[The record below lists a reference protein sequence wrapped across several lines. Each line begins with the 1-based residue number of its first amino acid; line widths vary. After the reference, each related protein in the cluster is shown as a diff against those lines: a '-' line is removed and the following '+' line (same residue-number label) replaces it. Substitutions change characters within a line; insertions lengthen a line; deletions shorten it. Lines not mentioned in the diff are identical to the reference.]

1 MLQFNNLP
9 KQLSKEIN
17 KEKLLD
23 IFTKNDISFM
33 ALFGSFAAGRQKT
46 KSDVDIIIKFDKS
59 KEKSLLDLVHTE
71 NELEKLFKRKV
82 DLLTPGSLSPY
93 LKKDIFSSMKV
104 IYEKE

>member
-9 KQLSKEIN
+9 KQLSQKISR
-17 KEKLLD
+17 EKLVN
-23 IFTKNDISFM
+23 ICKKNDVVFM
-33 ALFGSFAAGRQKT
+33 ALFGSFARGSQRA
-46 KSDVDIIIKFDKS
+46 KSDIDIIIKFDKS

-71 NELEKLFKRKV
+71 NEFQKLFKRKI

-93 LKKDIFSSMKV
+93 LKDDILSSMRV

>member
-9 KQLSKEIN
+9 KQLSKKIN
-17 KEKLLD
+17 KEKLLN
-23 IFTKNDISFM
+23 IFTENNIAFM

-46 KSDVDIIIKFDKS
+46 QSDIDIIIKFDKS
-59 KEKSLLDLVHTE
+59 TEKSLFDLVHAE
-71 NELEKLFKRKV
+71 NEFKKLFKRKV

-93 LKKDIFSSMKV
+93 LKKDILSSMKV